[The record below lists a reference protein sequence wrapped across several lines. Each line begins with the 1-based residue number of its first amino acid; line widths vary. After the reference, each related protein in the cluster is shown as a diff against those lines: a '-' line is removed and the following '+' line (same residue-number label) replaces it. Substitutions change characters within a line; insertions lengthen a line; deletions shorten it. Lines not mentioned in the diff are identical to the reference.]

1 MSAYSRIKSERF
13 YEIVGGFMALTGRFC
28 EIPFTT
34 NIILLSMVRGG
45 DIFKC
50 VHTSGIYG
58 LLKDIASFDF
68 NMQHFLKHFYGFPYN
83 FTLLSLKWAIL

>member
-28 EIPFTT
+28 EIPFNT

-50 VHTSGIYG
+50 VLTSGLNE

-68 NMQHFLKHFYGFPYN
+68 NM
-83 FTLLSLKWAIL
+83 